1 MDIQALQALQEED
14 GRLRDLQRELKT
26 LLPKRRAEA
35 KARLQA
41 AQDAVEAAVQ
51 ENLAAEREYKRFE
64 RDLYRQR
71 DRMARA
77 ERNAAGMTNARALA
91 AAEKEHRDA
100 QIAAQT
106 AEMDAAEADAAR
118 SPTEKKLDA
127 ARAFELEEEDA
138 VREILATLDA
148 RKEQVELELNKVK
161 ARRDELAQ
169 AVPPDQL
176 RYYERLRLTRW
187 PCIAAFNRAE
197 GVCTGCNLVQPP
209 SVKQAVSHADKD
221 PANAPLVT
229 CPACGRILA

>member
-1 MDIQALQALQEED
+1 MKILE
-14 GRLRDLQRELKT
+14 GSS
-26 LLPKRRAEA
+26 
-35 KARLQA
+35 
-41 AQDAVEAAVQ
+41 
-51 ENLAAEREYKRFE
+51 
-64 RDLYRQR
+64 
-71 DRMARA
+71 
-77 ERNAAGMTNARALA
+77 
-91 AAEKEHRDA
+91 AEKEHRDA

-148 RKEQVELELNKVK
+148 RKEQVELELDKVK